1 MRGAVILFLLTG
13 CASPAMNIANIAAN
27 TGSLVATEKTISDHV
42 LSAARDEDCAVWRIV
57 NDEPVCK
64 EGSMVASVEIV
75 YADEMEGERGEA
87 DNRRSIHS
95 ARGRIRPAV
104 HVVSYQNSCL
114 NSRQWRRAVMD
125 YDEFE
130 NGWEM
135 ATLPPRCAPVR
146 IERKGTRVAR
156 RIPQR
161 IARRLHDDS
170 KMRAALKPRAVIK
183 PHVTIES
190 LAAIGPSVDKDLPPR
205 EPGPEDLDVMGLEEG
220 QSSGEKKIAGSAS
233 PDMAKGGG
241 EYLYR
246 LGAGD
251 KLRVNVF
258 GEKDLSGEFQV
269 SAAGEVSL
277 PLIGSVSAG
286 GLTLEGFN
294 KLVGIRLRDGYLKQ
308 PKVSAEITNY
318 RPVYVLGEVRSPG
331 PYEYINRM
339 TVLQAVALAGG
350 YTYRANERK
359 IKIDRRIRVLG
370 LTGKAGSDTRLL
382 PGDVVHIPERF
393 F

>member
-1 MRGAVILFLLTG
+1 MRIELEVAGYAVHFVSINKDNAIDSQEEIVKRCAFPQLQDTVELGLWGRFDGHKDDFYILDAEGKLRTYLPFTGGAI
-13 CASPAMNIANIAAN
+13 
-27 TGSLVATEKTISDHV
+27 KTV
-42 LSAARDEDCAVWRIV
+42 LSV
-57 NDEPVCK
+57 
-64 EGSMVASVEIV
+64 
-75 YADEMEGERGEA
+75 EA
-87 DNRRSIHS
+87 DYQ
-95 ARGRIRPAV
+95 AV
-104 HVVSYQNSCL
+104 
-114 NSRQWRRAVMD
+114 
-125 YDEFE
+125 
-130 NGWEM
+130 
-135 ATLPPRCAPVR
+135 
-146 IERKGTRVAR
+146 K
-156 RIPQR
+156 
-161 IARRLHDDS
+161 
-170 KMRAALKPRAVIK
+170 
-183 PHVTIES
+183 
-190 LAAIGPSVDKDLPPR
+190 AAILDVLEPR